1 MRILLVTQNFYPENF
16 KGNDIAFDLAKRGH
30 RVEVLTAIPNYPQG
44 RFYKGYGF
52 FSRRKEIVDGVIIR
66 RVLTIPRRHNK
77 ICLILNYLV
86 FWLLG
91 SFRAFFLGLT
101 HRYDRVLVQQL
112 SPITQAYP
120 GIIVSRM
127 QHIPLYMWVLDI
139 WPDSMV
145 SGGGIRNPF
154 VIKMMNR
161 IVTQIY
167 NHCTKILI
175 SSEGFR
181 QLVNRHGNYDERIV
195 YFPNWSEDML
205 SMPIADIPALPEG
218 FRIMMAGDLGEAHR
232 LNEVMR
238 AVLMMRDD
246 PRVKWIFV
254 GDGSKKNWLEEF
266 VKKHKLENTVFILGR
281 YPFSTMPAFFAC
293 ADVMLLSLKV
303 DFPHL
308 KAVVPARL
316 QSYMSAARPILAMTD
331 GGAAQIIREAD
342 CGYVVPSGDSEAL
355 VRLIRN
361 KILTDLESLAI
372 KGQNG
377 RRYFE
382 RYFMKEHCMNNL
394 EKIIA

>member
-181 QLVNRHGNYDERIV
+181 QLV
-195 YFPNWSEDML
+195 
-205 SMPIADIPALPEG
+205 
-218 FRIMMAGDLGEAHR
+218 
-232 LNEVMR
+232 
-238 AVLMMRDD
+238 RDD